1 MTIGVSKQTLY
12 KFLKARKWI
21 VTDAGEQYRACHSWR
36 HSEPYH
42 ADRYRR
48 DIPGPGMSFWP
59 SSHGLSIFR
68 EVLRIDQDYYPETLG
83 EHFIINAPFIFTGIW
98 ALVKGWLDPVTAAK
112 FHILGSDYQQVL
124 RERIK
129 PEHL

>member
-1 MTIGVSKQTLY
+1 MSLVAALSPTTPTGT
-12 KFLKARKWI
+12 
-21 VTDAGEQYRACHSWR
+21 GETSLT
-36 HSEPYH
+36 
-42 ADRYRR
+42 
-48 DIPGPGMSFWP
+48 GMSFWP

-83 EHFIINAPFIFTGIW
+83 EHFIINAPFIFTGTW